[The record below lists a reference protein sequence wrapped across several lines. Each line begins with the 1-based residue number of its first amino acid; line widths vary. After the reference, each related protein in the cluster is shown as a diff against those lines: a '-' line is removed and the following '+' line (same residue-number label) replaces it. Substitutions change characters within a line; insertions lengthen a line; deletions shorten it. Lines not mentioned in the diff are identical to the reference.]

1 MTAQARFEQNTNPT
15 WYLVQCQPRD
25 GFRADEHLRNQN
37 FQTFHPTHQVK
48 RRRNGRYRWETES
61 LFPHYLFVR
70 LYPEQSFAAVNSTRG
85 VTRVVGFNKTPMPVP
100 SAIITGLMRQMRAIN
115 GEEWG
120 DSIYKPGDTVTITD
134 GCFKDIQAVVKATKG
149 EERVILLM
157 NLINRPQELTLP
169 AKALQP
175 C

>member
-1 MTAQARFEQNTNPT
+1 MTTQPIPHQEAFPT

-25 GFRADEHLRNQN
+25 GFRADEHLRNQG

-48 RRRNGRYRWETES
+48 RRRSGRYRWETES
-61 LFPHYLFVR
+61 LFPHYLFIR

-85 VTRVVGFNKTPMPVP
+85 VSRIVGFNKTPMPVAG
-100 SAIITGLMRQMRAIN
+100 SIVTGLMRQVRELN
-115 GEEWG
+115 GEPLSEAP
-120 DSIYKPGDTVTITD
+120 YKPGDTVTITD
-134 GCFKDIQAVVKATKG
+134 GCFKHIQAIVKATQG

-169 AKALQP
+169 ATALQP